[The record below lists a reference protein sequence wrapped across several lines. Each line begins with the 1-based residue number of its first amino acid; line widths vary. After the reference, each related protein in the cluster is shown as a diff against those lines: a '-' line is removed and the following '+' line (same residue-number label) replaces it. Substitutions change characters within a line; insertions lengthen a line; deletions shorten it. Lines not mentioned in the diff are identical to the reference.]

1 MSIGSEPRGTS
12 LLVIG
17 CVLAVAR
24 DCVPG
29 CEEAEIVRVTG
40 IASINLQGETFP
52 CSCAPVLKLI
62 LYLVDCEGQT
72 YLPLGFGGSETN
84 GELRLVIQ
92 QGYTVTVLSG
102 DLLRG

>member
-1 MSIGSEPRGTS
+1 MSKDYLFCQLDRNQEETS
-12 LLVIG
+12 LVVIG

-40 IASINLQGETFP
+40 ITSINLQGETFP

-62 LYLVDCEGQT
+62 LYLVD
-72 YLPLGFGGSETN
+72 
-84 GELRLVIQ
+84 
-92 QGYTVTVLSG
+92 
-102 DLLRG
+102 